1 MSDSPNPSGLDHS
14 RLVRIEEELRE
25 TKELVRKTHFWVLLL
40 VVLFVGVPLIAICI
54 QVPALLG
61 ILAAVALCY
70 GAIKM
75 VGSID
80 QMRKEE
86 ATKPSPRSS

>member
-1 MSDSPNPSGLDHS
+1 MSDSFNPTGLDNA
-14 RLVRIEEELRE
+14 RLARIEEELRD
-25 TKELVRKTHFWVLLL
+25 TKELVRKIHFLLL
-40 VVLFVGVPLIAICI
+40 VLVIVFVGVPLIAICI
-54 QVPALLG
+54 QMPVLFG
-61 ILAAVALCY
+61 ILATFALCY

-86 ATKPSPRSS
+86 AAKPSPR